1 MGTNRIIHVAAEA
14 GRIILQSGGETY
26 RVEETIIR
34 ICSAF
39 NLKNAESFVTPTGI
53 LVSADDED
61 GKTISLVKRI
71 HHRTVD
77 LEKVSR
83 VNQLSRSIKNNN
95 LSVDYVEMELSR
107 IDSIEKYKMITVII
121 CSCFAA
127 SFFTLLFGGNLK
139 DFISAFF
146 IGGIIQYVSM
156 LLSAIKINDFF
167 INIVGGS
174 ISSLLAINFVK
185 SGFGTHVD
193 KITIGAIMLLVP
205 GLAITN
211 AIKDTISGDLVAGI
225 SRAVEAFLIAIA
237 IAIGSG
243 IVLKLWLILGR

>member
-1 MGTNRIIHVAAEA
+1 MDTNRIIHVAAEA

-26 RVEETIIR
+26 RVEETITR

-39 NLKNAESFVTPTGI
+39 NLKNADSFVTPTGI
-53 LVSADDED
+53 IVSADDEN
-61 GKTISLVKRI
+61 KMTISLVKRI
-71 HHRTVD
+71 RYRTVD
-77 LEKVSR
+77 LEKMSS

-95 LSVDYVEMELSR
+95 LSVDFVESELLR
-107 IDSIEKYKMITVII
+107 IDKIQKYNGKTVVI
-121 CSCFAA
+121 CSCFGAA
-127 SFFTLLFGGNLK
+127 FFTLLFGGNLR
-139 DFISAFF
+139 DFSAAFF
-146 IGGIIQYVSM
+146 IGGIIKCVTI
-156 LLSAIKINDFF
+156 LLSNVKINDFF

-174 ISSLLAINFVK
+174 LGSLLAINLVRFN
-185 SGFGTHVD
+185 FGSHVD

-243 IVLKLWLILGR
+243 TVLKLWLILGR